1 MEQEFKLALCQILT
15 EENKQVTLDK
25 AERMIRDAAEHGARV
40 VAFPEMF
47 ACPYSHPYFRPY
59 AETEGGP
66 TVQRMSYWARE
77 YGVILIGGS
86 IPELEKDTLY
96 NTCFVFDEEGNRI
109 ARHRKD
115 HLFDISLQDGTY
127 FRESDSFA
135 RGNDI
140 CVFDTSCGRMGVAI
154 CFDVRFPELIRA
166 MALQGA
172 RLIVLPAQFTV
183 STGKA
188 HWETTMR
195 ARAMDNEI
203 YFAAAAAARNPGK
216 GYKCWGHSMV
226 VGPFGDVRAQAD
238 ESEQIVYADIRLA
251 DVDRVRQ
258 ELPTFLHLRDDLY
271 RLPADRKT

>member
-15 EENKQVTLDK
+15 EENKQETLDK

-195 ARAMDNEI
+195 AGQWTMKFILPPRRRHAIRAKATN
-203 YFAAAAAARNPGK
+203 A
-216 GYKCWGHSMV
+216 
-226 VGPFGDVRAQAD
+226 GDTLWLSDLSATSVRRPMNR
-238 ESEQIVYADIRLA
+238 SRLFTPISA
-251 DVDRVRQ
+251 S
-258 ELPTFLHLRDDLY
+258 PMWI
-271 RLPADRKT
+271 A